1 MRPGGWMEGGAVS
14 SGSVNQARCV
24 STLPGGSGMGRLLQA
39 AGGMLQGARVLAAM
53 RTKLAV
59 SRVALWLCAHPLK
72 LEDGLCQPPIP
83 GSRSLPCMRHLLQPT
98 F

>member
-59 SRVALWLCAHPLK
+59 S
-72 LEDGLCQPPIP
+72 
-83 GSRSLPCMRHLLQPT
+83 
-98 F
+98 